1 MMTRFLLILSCCI
14 IWVSCAEDKSLPK
27 APDYS
32 DMTQWYISS
41 RGADADM
48 FYVISTEIGD
58 YKLEDGTV
66 RHLADTYL
74 EQTRQPMYGE
84 MLGVDTLTSG
94 KLNYYSPY
102 YRQCSLQSFAS
113 DSASI
118 RFNLA
123 LDDVRRAFAYYLE
136 HQNNGR
142 PFVLAG
148 FSQGAM
154 IARELLKE
162 MDETVFQRMVAT
174 YLVGIRVSETDM
186 QSNPHIRP
194 AKGADDTGVTICYN
208 SMRGEDANYPAQ
220 NGNNV
225 FAINPVNWR
234 TDGEVAALIT
244 EPSPLKP
251 VAEQQKDT
259 MTVQLDT
266 ASNLLLVSGYSATDY
281 VLPILGTQTSY
292 HTREIWLYR
301 DQLKENIQQRVDAFM
316 KGQ

>member
-1 MMTRFLLILSCCI
+1 MIRFLLFLSCCI
-14 IWVSCAEDKSLPK
+14 LWVSCAEDKSLPK

-32 DMTQWYISS
+32 DITQWYISD
-41 RGADADM
+41 RHGDADM

-58 YKLEDGTV
+58 YTLEDGTI

-102 YRQCSLQSFAS
+102 YRQCSLHSFAS
-113 DSASI
+113 DSVAF
-118 RFNLA
+118 RFNIA
-123 LDDVRRAFAYYLE
+123 LDDARRAFAYYLKNY
-136 HQNNGR
+136 NNGR

-162 MDETVFQRMVAT
+162 MEESVFQRMVAT
-174 YLVGIRVSETDM
+174 YLIGIKVSEEDLVA
-186 QSNPHIRP
+186 NPHIRP
-194 AKGADDTGVTICYN
+194 AHVADDTGVTICYN
-208 SMRGEDANYPAQ
+208 SMRGEDANYPSQ
-220 NGNNV
+220 NGTNIV
-225 FAINPVNWR
+225 EINPINWS
-234 TDGEVAALIT
+234 TNAEVASLIT

-251 VAEQQKDT
+251 VKEQTKDT
-259 MTVQLDT
+259 MMVQLDT

-281 VLPILGTQTSY
+281 VLPLIGNHTSY

-301 DQLKENIQQRVDAFM
+301 DQLKENIQQRVDAFLN
-316 KGQ
+316 K

>member
-1 MMTRFLLILSCCI
+1 MNIRIFFLFSLYVLL
-14 IWVSCAEDKSLPK
+14 VSCAEDKSLPK
-27 APDYS
+27 APVYS
-32 DMTQWYISS
+32 DATQWYISD
-41 RGADADM
+41 RQADADM

-58 YKLEDGTV
+58 YQLKDGTV

-113 DSASI
+113 DSAAI
-118 RFNLA
+118 RFNIA

-162 MDETVFQRMVAT
+162 MDESVFQRMVAA
-174 YLVGIRVSETDM
+174 YLIGIKLSADDLAE
-186 QSNPHIRP
+186 NPHIRP

-208 SMRGEDANYPAQ
+208 SMRGEDANYPSD
-220 NGNNV
+220 NGSNV
-225 FAINPVNWR
+225 LAINPVNWR
-234 TDGEVAALIT
+234 TDDAVAELIT
-244 EPSPLKP
+244 EPSPMKP
-251 VAEQQKDT
+251 VHEQQKDS

-266 ASNLLLVSGYSATDY
+266 KSNLLLVKGYSATDY
-281 VLPILGTQTSY
+281 VLPLIGTTTSY

-301 DQLKENIQQRVDAFM
+301 DQLKENIQQRVDAFL
-316 KGQ
+316 K

>member
-1 MMTRFLLILSCCI
+1 MTRFLLILSCCI
-14 IWVSCAEDKSLPK
+14 LGVSCAEDKSLPK

-32 DMTQWYISS
+32 DMTQWYVSE
-41 RGADADM
+41 RGANADM

-58 YKLEDGTV
+58 YQLEDGTL

-74 EQTRQPMYGE
+74 DQTRQPMYGE
-84 MLGVDTLTSG
+84 MLGVDTLTSS

-113 DSASI
+113 DSAAI
-118 RFNLA
+118 RFNIA
-123 LDDVRRAFAYYLE
+123 LDDARRAFAYYLK
-136 HQNNGR
+136 HFNNGR

-162 MDETVFQRMVAT
+162 MDESVYQHMVAT
-174 YLVGIRVSETDM
+174 YLIGIKVSDKDLTA
-186 QSNPHIRP
+186 NPHIRP
-194 AKGADDTGVTICYN
+194 AQGADDTGVTVCYN

-220 NGNNV
+220 EGTNV
-225 FAINPVNWR
+225 LAINPVNWR
-234 TDGEVAALIT
+234 TDDQVATLIT

-251 VAEQQKDT
+251 VQEQAKDT

-266 ASNLLLVSGYSATDY
+266 ASNLLLVSGYSANDY
-281 VLPILGTQTSY
+281 ILPLIGTSTSY

-301 DQLKENIQQRVDAFM
+301 DHLKENIQQRVDAYLN
-316 KGQ
+316 K

>member
-1 MMTRFLLILSCCI
+1 MTRFLLILSCCNSG
-14 IWVSCAEDKSLPK
+14 VSCAKDKSVPK
-27 APDYS
+27 APVYS
-32 DMTQWYISS
+32 DMTQWYVSE

-58 YKLEDGTV
+58 YQLEDGTV

-74 EQTRQPMYGE
+74 DQTRQPMYGE

-118 RFNLA
+118 RFATA
-123 LDDVRRAFAYYLE
+123 LDDVRRAFSYYIDN
-136 HQNNGR
+136 QNNGR

-162 MDETVFQRMVAT
+162 MDASVYQRMVAT
-174 YLVGIRVSETDM
+174 YLIGIRVSDADL
-186 QSNPHIRP
+186 QANPHIVP
-194 AKGADDTGVTICYN
+194 AKGAYDTGVTICYN
-208 SMRGEDANYPAQ
+208 SMRGEDANYPMQ
-220 NGNNV
+220 DGTNV
-225 FAINPVNWR
+225 LAINPVNWR
-234 TDGEVAALIT
+234 TDDQIATLIT

-251 VAEQQKDT
+251 VHEQQKHT
-259 MTVQLDT
+259 MIVQLDT
-266 ASNLLLVSGYSATDY
+266 ISNYLLVSGYSATDY
-281 VLPILGTQTSY
+281 ILPLIGTSASY

-301 DQLKENIQQRVDAFM
+301 DLLKENIQQRVDAFL
-316 KGQ
+316 KR

>member
-1 MMTRFLLILSCCI
+1 MTRLLLLLSCCI
-14 IWVSCAEDKSLPK
+14 LGVSCAEDKSLPK
-27 APDYS
+27 APVYS
-32 DMTQWYISS
+32 DMTQWYISD
-41 RGADADM
+41 RNADADM

-58 YKLEDGTV
+58 YTLEDGTI

-74 EQTRQPMYGE
+74 DLTRQPMYGE

-118 RFNLA
+118 RFAVA
-123 LDDVRRAFAYYLE
+123 LDDVRRAFAYYIDN
-136 HQNNGR
+136 QNNGR

-162 MDETVFQRMVAT
+162 MDASVYQRMVAT
-174 YLVGIRVSETDM
+174 YLIGIRVSDADL
-186 QSNPHIRP
+186 QANPHIVP
-194 AKGADDTGVTICYN
+194 AKGADDTGVTICFN

-220 NGNNV
+220 DGSNIL
-225 FAINPVNWR
+225 AINPVNWR
-234 TDGEVAALIT
+234 TDGDVALLIT

-251 VAEQQKDT
+251 VHEQLKDT

-266 ASNLLLVSGYSATDY
+266 ISNYLLVSGYSATDY
-281 VLPILGTQTSY
+281 ILPLIGTSTSY

-301 DQLKENIQQRVDAFM
+301 DQLKENIQQRVTAFLNR
-316 KGQ
+316 

>member
-1 MMTRFLLILSCCI
+1 MTRYLLILICGI
-14 IWVSCAEDKSLPK
+14 IGVSCSDDKSLPK

-32 DMTQWYISS
+32 DTTQWYLSE
-41 RGADADM
+41 RNAAADM

-58 YKLEDGTV
+58 YKLADGTV

-74 EQTRQPMYGE
+74 DQTRQPMYGE

-94 KLNYYSPY
+94 QLNYYSPY

-113 DSASI
+113 DSATI
-118 RFNLA
+118 RFNIA
-123 LDDVRRAFAYYLE
+123 LDDARRAFAYYLE
-136 HQNNGR
+136 HHNNGR

-162 MDETVFQRMVAT
+162 MDESVFQRMVAT
-174 YLVGIRVSETDM
+174 YLIGIKISDKDLAA
-186 QSNPHIRP
+186 NPHIRP
-194 AKGADDTGVTICYN
+194 AQAADDTGVTICYN

-220 NGNNV
+220 EGSNV
-225 FAINPVNWR
+225 VAINPVNWR
-234 TDGEVAALIT
+234 TDTEIASLIT

-251 VAEQQKDT
+251 VHEQAKDT
-259 MTVQLDT
+259 MTVQLD
-266 ASNLLLVSGYSATDY
+266 AMSNNLLVSGYSATDY
-281 VLPILGTQTSY
+281 VLPLIGTQTSY

-301 DQLKENIQQRVDAFM
+301 DLLKENIQLRVDAFLS
-316 KGQ
+316 K

>member
-1 MMTRFLLILSCCI
+1 MTRLLLILSCCI
-14 IWVSCAEDKSLPK
+14 LGVSCAEDKSLPK
-27 APDYS
+27 APVYS
-32 DMTQWYISS
+32 DMTQWYISD

-58 YKLEDGTV
+58 YTLEDGTV

-74 EQTRQPMYGE
+74 DQTRQPMYGE

-94 KLNYYSPY
+94 QLNYYSPY

-118 RFNLA
+118 RFNIA
-123 LDDVRRAFAYYLE
+123 LDDARRAFAYYLQ
-136 HQNNGR
+136 HFNSGK

-162 MDETVFQRMVAT
+162 MDETVYQRMVAT
-174 YLVGIRVSETDM
+174 YLIGIRVSDADLQT
-186 QSNPHIRP
+186 NPHIRP
-194 AKGADDTGVTICYN
+194 AQGAADTGVTICYN
-208 SMRGEDANYPAQ
+208 SMRGEDADDPAQ
-220 NGNNV
+220 QGNNV
-225 FAINPVNWR
+225 LAFNPVNWR
-234 TDGEVAALIT
+234 TDGEMASLIT
-244 EPSPLKP
+244 EPSPMKP
-251 VAEQQKDT
+251 VHEQEKDT

-281 VLPILGTQTSY
+281 VLPLIGSQTSY

-301 DQLKENIQQRVDAFM
+301 DQLKENIQQRVDAFLH
-316 KGQ
+316 